1 MNVFVWLQMAKNDSM
16 KAWKFKVRNNP
27 EEIIKK
33 LDSALGS
40 GDGFVFNTDHD
51 KNESVRFNFRKRVL
65 YPHQI
70 LHRNRISVHGKISE
84 TVTENDANVEVTFAQ
99 HFLITLNIFIFIG
112 LGLFALILGIG
123 GSTSAYI
130 LGGISIAVG
139 VVFWIAANNKFE
151 KDLQKYKT
159 LISEILE
166 F

>member
-1 MNVFVWLQMAKNDSM
+1 
-16 KAWKFKVRNNP
+16 VRNNP
-27 EEIIKK
+27 QEIIKK

-40 GDGFVFNTDHD
+40 GDGFVFNADHD
-51 KNESVRFNFRKRVL
+51 KNDSLRFSFRKRVL

-70 LHRNRISVHGKISE
+70 LHRNRISVNGRILG
-84 TVTENDANVEVTFAQ
+84 TDTENDTDVEVSFTQ
-99 HFLITLNIFIFIG
+99 HFLITFNIFIFLG

-123 GSTSAYI
+123 GNSSALI

-139 VVFWIAANNKFE
+139 IVFWIAANNKFE

-159 LISEILE
+159 LIAEILE